1 MPTGII
7 DYMSLAF
14 TLKWA
19 PGLCLL
25 LLLLFVAVREYSSSS
40 GFPTEGQTYTFAIAL
55 ATFVIAFYLFVA
67 LVWLARKISPFE
79 SVWLTTA
86 LGYFFGISAAL
97 LTVFMPSGSV
107 FNLKTGDLLR
117 LPAMTVL
124 IIPSRIVSSPGERG
138 FRARQV
144 ERKRIA
150 EILKTG
156 PEEDIEVLKDKPMK
170 LIDMTPGR
178 EEFSLVAVA
187 IKYDKLDIAKHWIER
202 GAKVDEESQVLAAA
216 AAKGDVDVIRYLL
229 QKKAEPVVG
238 RPYSYYALPIWQASR
253 AGKSEVVNL
262 LIEAA
267 KELDASYVD
276 YLFQI
281 SVKSCEPK
289 LAHEVLKH
297 GANHK
302 SVNEFV
308 PHFLFSV
315 ALYCHGEESAPQL
328 EDFFRLAQKLGVD
341 FKAVDQYGQTIEQY
355 LAKSEPWKLEVFRK
369 LGLGK

>member
-1 MPTGII
+1 
-7 DYMSLAF
+7 MSIAF

-25 LLLLFVAVREYSSSS
+25 LLLLFVAFREYSSSS
-40 GFPTEGQTYTFAIAL
+40 GFPPEGQAYTIAIAL

-67 LVWLARKISPFE
+67 LVWLARKIIPFE

-86 LGYFFGISAAL
+86 LSYFLGITAAV
-97 LTVFMPSGSV
+97 LTVVMPSGSI
-107 FNLKTGDLLR
+107 FNFKAGDLLR
-117 LPAMTVL
+117 LPAMTIL
-124 IIPSRIVSSPGERG
+124 IVPSRIGTSPGERG

-144 ERKRIA
+144 ERKKIA
-150 EILKTG
+150 EILKAGTA
-156 PEEDIEVLKDKPMK
+156 EDIEALKDKPMK
-170 LIDMTPGR
+170 LIDMTPGT

-187 IKYDKLDIAKHWIER
+187 IKYDKLEIAKHWIER
-202 GAKVDEESQVLAAA
+202 GAKLDDESQVLVTA

-229 QKKAEPVVG
+229 KKKAEPVVG

-267 KELDASYVD
+267 KALDPSYVD

-302 SVNEFV
+302 SVNELV

-328 EDFFRLAQKLGVD
+328 EDFFRLAQKLGID
-341 FKAVDQYGQTIEQY
+341 FKAVDQHGHTIEQD
-355 LAKSEPWKLEVFRK
+355 LANSEPWKLEVFRK